1 KQKIVPYV
9 AAEPAQG
16 VERLFLAILFDAY
29 EDDKKRENIVLHL
42 HPSLAP
48 VHVGVFPLVNKLKD
62 KAQEVFIGLQ
72 KQFVCQYDKSGSIGR
87 RYARADEMG
96 VPLCITVD
104 FETLEDHS
112 VTVRDRDS
120 TKQIRVPLAT
130 LSGVIAQFFAGAP
143 LLSLGKE
150 VSVQVVKEE

>member
-1 KQKIVPYV
+1 M
-9 AAEPAQG
+9 
-16 VERLFLAILFDAY
+16 
-29 EDDKKRENIVLHL
+29 
-42 HPSLAP
+42 
-48 VHVGVFPLVNKLKD
+48 NKLKD
-62 KAQEVFIGLQ
+62 KATEVFAGLQ

-104 FETLEDHS
+104 FETLDDHA

-120 TKQIRVPLAT
+120 TKQIRVPLSA
-130 LSGVIAQFFAGAP
+130 LSAVIAQFFTGAP

-150 VSVQVVKEE
+150 VTVQISKDE